1 MNLCI
6 FLDGSFQ
13 NGYYAVDGVND
24 SSGAN
29 SGLKTFFKVLKIAL
43 NFVNMASGGGGGDF
57 GSTMITGG
65 FALTTSM

>member
-29 SGLKTFFKVLKIAL
+29 SGLKTFFKVLKYGLKIANIAL
-43 NFVNMASGGGGGDF
+43 GGGVGF
-57 GSTMITGG
+57 GSTIITG
-65 FALTTSM
+65 